1 MANIVSGS
9 RVVFRI
15 DGERVF
21 YATSLSFNES
31 IEHEPIDVLD
41 NFATEEHIPVAY
53 RVDFSAEA
61 FRVAGSSVKQ
71 LGIMPV
77 LDDILTSGDL
87 TAEFIDSETGN
98 TLGLIVGVK
107 CTSNSTNIPT
117 RGAARQTLS
126 FVGTRLRDE
135 SET

>member
-1 MANIVSGS
+1 MSNVVSGS

-53 RVDFSAEA
+53 RVDFSVES
-61 FRVAGSSVKQ
+61 FRVAGKSVKQ
-71 LGIMPV
+71 LGLMPV
-77 LDDILTSGDL
+77 LDEILTSGDL
-87 TAEFIDSETGN
+87 TAEFIDSQTGT
-98 TLGLIVGVK
+98 TLGLVLGVR
-107 CTSNSTNIPT
+107 CTSNSTNVPT

-126 FVGTRLRDE
+126 FVGTVMRDE
-135 SET
+135 SEV